1 MFPLDKIFD
10 HIAIYDFWGIFGAGA
25 VTGMSATVALH
36 YDSSKFIHLD
46 NDMQLLSI
54 FIAIIIFYTIGLI
67 LHSIASLLVELPIFH
82 FKTGNITQTDES
94 EIFKFRWKKKYV
106 LENKCI
112 KQDTLELGFQNCYNY
127 LKMRNL
133 TKRADKYHSI
143 YGMARSLSVGYFLI
157 LINMLFSDIANYDF
171 KKIAICAILIMLFY
185 VRTKKYFYRWVE
197 SIFIQYQFEI
207 EKESKI
213 K

>member
-1 MFPLDKIFD
+1 MDKIFD

-25 VTGMSATVALH
+25 ITGISATVALH

-54 FIAIIIFYTIGLI
+54 FNAIIIFYTIGLI

-82 FKTGNITQTDES
+82 FKTNTVTKKYES

-133 TKRADKYHSI
+133 TNQADKYHSI
-143 YGMARSLSVGYFLI
+143 YGMARSLSVGYFL
-157 LINMLFSDIANYDF
+157 LLVNMVFSDVGNYDL
-171 KKIAICAILIMLFY
+171 KKIAICTILTVLFY
-185 VRTKKYFYRWVE
+185 VRAKKYFYRWIE
-197 SIFIQYQFEI
+197 SIFIQYQFEKV
-207 EKESKI
+207 KESKV